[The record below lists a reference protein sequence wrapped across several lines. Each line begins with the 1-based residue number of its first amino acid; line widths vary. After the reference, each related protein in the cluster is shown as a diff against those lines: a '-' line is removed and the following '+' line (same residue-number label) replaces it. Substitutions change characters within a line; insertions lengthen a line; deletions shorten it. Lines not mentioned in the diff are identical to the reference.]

1 MTEIELRFM
10 QTVPSRLKGIEEQ
23 LTRIA
28 DALERIAVGSADVG
42 VKCNKE

>member
-10 QTVPSRLKGIEEQ
+10 HTVPSSLKGIEEQ

-28 DALERIAVGSADVG
+28 DALERLAGSDKV
-42 VKCNKE
+42 E